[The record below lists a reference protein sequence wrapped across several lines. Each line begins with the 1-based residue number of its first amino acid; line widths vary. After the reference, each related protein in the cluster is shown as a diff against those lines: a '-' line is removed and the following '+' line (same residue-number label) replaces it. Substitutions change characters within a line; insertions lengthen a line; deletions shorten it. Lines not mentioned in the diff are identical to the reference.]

1 MADEADEGFL
11 FYEEQTAVLSEVVH
25 GVVPLLENFAT
36 TNLAFRNHRV
46 YAAVSLL
53 RLADAFDSG
62 REPDARER
70 AEFGRIVALIP
81 EARLW
86 FPSLF
91 AWCDNI
97 TEE

>member
-1 MADEADEGFL
+1 MSNEMDEGYL
-11 FYEEQTAVLSEVVH
+11 FYEEQTTVLSEVVH

-46 YAAVSLL
+46 YAVVSLL
-53 RLADAFDSG
+53 RLADAFDGG

-70 AEFGRIVALIP
+70 TEFAKIKALIP
-81 EARLW
+81 EAPLW

-91 AWCDNI
+91 SWLDDI
-97 TEE
+97 TE